1 MKRKNVA
8 RAAAITAVL
17 AVGGLGGAG
26 LTAVLDNG
34 GGSPVASAPAV
45 QVSGARTAS
54 TTSALTIQ
62 QIYRQS
68 SPGVVQIVV
77 NRPAT
82 SARTAVSPFGTPASQ
97 VTGSGFVID
106 SAGHVVTNEHVVE
119 GASSATVVFSNGER
133 EAARVVGSD
142 ASTDVAV
149 VELEHHDRALTPLT
163 LGSSSSLQIGD
174 PLLAIGSPFGLQ
186 GTVTAGIVSALHREL
201 QSPNGFAI
209 DGAIQTD
216 AALNSGNSGGPLLD
230 SHGRVVGVNSQIQS
244 QSGGNVGIG
253 YAVPIDTAKRIASQL
268 VESGRVDHAYFGV
281 KLAGSSQVD
290 PAGVQIAAVVSGGPA
305 ANAGL
310 HPDDRVTKVDGKRI
324 HSSVELRAAID
335 AKRPGDKLRIEF
347 RRGSA
352 TKTTTVELGKR
363 PTSVQ

>member
-1 MKRKNVA
+1 MKRKNVG

-26 LTAVLDNG
+26 LTSVLDDG

-54 TTSALTIQ
+54 TTSTLTIQ
-62 QIYRQS
+62 QIYRRS

-77 NRPAT
+77 NQPAT
-82 SARTAVSPFGTPASQ
+82 SGGATSPFGTPAAQ

-106 SAGHVVTNEHVVE
+106 SAGHVITNEHVVG
-119 GASSATVVFSNGER
+119 GASSATVVFANGER
-133 EAARVVGSD
+133 EPARVVGSD

-149 VELEHHDRALTPLT
+149 VELEHHAHALTPLT
-163 LGSSSSLQIGD
+163 LGSASSLQIGD

-201 QSPNGFAI
+201 QSPNHFAI

-230 SHGRVVGVNSQIQS
+230 SHGQVVGVNSQIQS

-253 YAVPIDTAKRIASQL
+253 YAIPIDTAKRIASQL
-268 VESGRVDHAYFGV
+268 IESGRVDHAYFGV
-281 KLAGSSQVD
+281 QLSGSGQVD
-290 PAGVQIAAVVSGGPA
+290 PAGVQLAAVVSGGPA
-305 ANAGL
+305 ADAGL
-310 HPDDRVTKVDGKRI
+310 QSGDRVTKVDGKRI
-324 HSSVELRAAID
+324 LSSVELRAAID
-335 AKRPGDKLRIEF
+335 AKRPGDKLRIQF

-352 TKTTTVELGKR
+352 TNTTTVALGKR
-363 PTSVQ
+363 PSSVQ